1 MAYEIR
7 AMSLGEVLGTAFQ
20 LIRDHFMLLVG
31 IAFTMALPIN
41 LFSVAVV
48 EGGDLAA
55 AGGLLGLGL
64 FLLVISPIASAA
76 ITYAISEVYLGRS
89 VGFGDSLKVG
99 LRLFLRLVGTAA
111 LMMIVVILGLALLI
125 IPGLYLA
132 LAYLL
137 TYQVVVIE
145 DIGGWNA
152 LKRSQELTKNN
163 MLRILAIYLVSM
175 ILMTVVGAGFELV
188 TAQFA
193 YVGVVLNAFVQAVF
207 TAYMSAAFVVVYFD
221 IRCRKEAFDIQHLS
235 QLVSGEQSSTAVS
248 G

>member
-7 AMSLGEVLGTAFQ
+7 AMSLGEVLDTAFR

-31 IAFTMALPIN
+31 LALTMALPIN
-41 LFSVAVV
+41 LISVAFVEMA
-48 EGGDLAA
+48 EGGGLAV

-64 FLLVISPIASAA
+64 FLLVVSPIATAA

-111 LMMIVVILGLALLI
+111 LMMIVVMLGLVLLI

-137 TYQVVVIE
+137 TYQVIVIE

-152 LKRSQELTKNN
+152 LKRSKELTQNN

-193 YVGVVLNAFVQAVF
+193 YVGIVL
-207 TAYMSAAFVVVYFD
+207 S
-221 IRCRKEAFDIQHLS
+221 
-235 QLVSGEQSSTAVS
+235 
-248 G
+248 